1 MGNELIDL
9 ILTERDYLILNEINR
24 WRYCQ
29 GKHVK
34 IICGFSGQRAT
45 DRRLSILMKEGLLE
59 RERPLFSF
67 AGVYTLTHKGKKLIG
82 VNKRPEKIRIDRIP
96 HDIAVLDTVCLFIE
110 KGITSSENIK
120 SEKEL
125 YSIDG
130 FGNREHHP
138 DFIFS
143 KCEKDSNKNIAVEI
157 ELTAKEKTRFE
168 KNVKS
173 NYLNYDRQ
181 IWIVPKE
188 QHRINKLL
196 QEFKK
201 TYDTIEIVFLELISN
216 GEFQQFK

>member
-1 MGNELIDL
+1 M
-9 ILTERDYLILNEINR
+9 
-24 WRYCQ
+24 
-29 GKHVK
+29 
-34 IICGFSGQRAT
+34 
-45 DRRLSILMKEGLLE
+45 E

-82 VNKRPEKIRIDRIP
+82 VNKRPEKIRVDRIP

-110 KGITSSENIK
+110 KGITTREQIK

-125 YSIDG
+125 YSMSG
-130 FGNREHHP
+130 FGSREHHP
-138 DFIFS
+138 DFIYSQNFGNED
-143 KCEKDSNKNIAVEI
+143 KEIKTAVEI

-173 NYLNYDRQ
+173 NYLNYDKQ
-181 IWIVPKE
+181 IWITPKE

-201 TYDTIEIVFLELISN
+201 TYDNIEIVFLEAVNN
-216 GEFQQFK
+216 GELE